1 LTKIHSLEE
10 RDIIHQIIHGSSR
23 DIGTIS
29 SFIHYPCELKDG
41 WCITMKKNEF
51 TFVPVFNP
59 VSDQYINNDKPL
71 QNVLEIIL
79 EQISNQ
85 STKREDDV

>member
-1 LTKIHSLEE
+1 
-10 RDIIHQIIHGSSR
+10 
-23 DIGTIS
+23 
-29 SFIHYPCELKDG
+29 
-41 WCITMKKNEF
+41 MKKNEF

-59 VSDQYINNDKPL
+59 VPDQYINNDKPL

>member
-1 LTKIHSLEE
+1 
-10 RDIIHQIIHGSSR
+10 
-23 DIGTIS
+23 
-29 SFIHYPCELKDG
+29 
-41 WCITMKKNEF
+41 MKKNEF
-51 TFVPVFNP
+51 TFVPVFNS

>member
-1 LTKIHSLEE
+1 
-10 RDIIHQIIHGSSR
+10 
-23 DIGTIS
+23 
-29 SFIHYPCELKDG
+29 
-41 WCITMKKNEF
+41 MKKNEF

-71 QNVLEIIL
+71 QNILEIIL